1 MGLLYIYKQYYFVCI
16 IGLYLQLQVLLYN
29 NIAFIHFELEIAPNW
44 IKEFAAN
51 SQCLKITQN
60 LAFGFLILA
69 FSTNFCPTK
78 SSLSGNTVW
87 PQASGFQKLANID
100 NFWHF

>member
-51 SQCLKITQN
+51 SQCLKIIPN
-60 LAFGFLILA
+60 VAFE
-69 FSTNFCPTK
+69 FSTFGIFHQF
-78 SSLSGNTVW
+78 LSYKDWPVW
-87 PQASGFQKLANID
+87 
-100 NFWHF
+100 

>member
-60 LAFGFLILA
+60 VAFE
-69 FSTNFCPTK
+69 FSTFDIFHQFFSYK
-78 SSLSGNTVW
+78 
-87 PQASGFQKLANID
+87 KLT
-100 NFWHF
+100 

>member
-60 LAFGFLILA
+60 VAFEFPILA
-69 FSTNFCPTK
+69 FYTSFCLVKTN
-78 SSLSGNTVW
+78 LSGNT
-87 PQASGFQKLANID
+87 I
-100 NFWHF
+100 